1 MRICEEYPRED
12 SFKKLIGGN
21 IMENTSVSK
30 KENPNLY
37 VPEWYREMV
46 KELMESFE
54 GTSTSSDFPAA
65 AWDRIRRNAMLMG

>member
-1 MRICEEYPRED
+1 
-12 SFKKLIGGN
+12 
-21 IMENTSVSK
+21 MENTSASK

-54 GTSTSSDFPAA
+54 GTSTSSDFLAEE
-65 AWDRIRRNAMLMG
+65 WDKIRRNALLMG